1 MQITFNFKN
10 FEPSEQLKEYAQTR
24 FQKLDKYL
32 RHPDTAELQVNLE
45 VEKFR
50 QMADVTLI
58 SDETQLSAGYES
70 EDMYASIDNV
80 LDKLESQLR
89 RIKDRNKEKRR
100 KSRNDLGRK
109 DIFTYSET
117 ESGQQERQIIKTDKY
132 EPKPID
138 VDEAAMQLE
147 TLSYDF
153 LVLKNAENDPV
164 NVIYQRKN
172 GDFGLIDPG
181 M

>member
-10 FEPSEQLKEYAQTR
+10 FEPSDQLKDYAQGR

-32 RHPDTAELQVNLE
+32 RHPETAEIQVNLE

-70 EDMYASIDNV
+70 EDMYSSIDNV
-80 LDKLESQLR
+80 LDKLEAQIR

-100 KSRNDLGRK
+100 KSKDNLGNKDILTQTEADLG
-109 DIFTYSET
+109 E
-117 ESGQQERQIIKTDKY
+117 QERRIIKIDNY
-132 EPKPID
+132 EPKPLD
-138 VDEAAMQLE
+138 VQEAALQLE

-153 LVLKNAENDPV
+153 LVFQNAENDRV